1 MIIGTEKLKK
11 YSKQP
16 LVFGKWLLFACI
28 VGLVV
33 GTVASGFWFCFQW
46 VTDTRQAHSWL
57 LYLLPVGG
65 LVIIGLYKL
74 CGLERDRGTNFVLIA
89 VRENEGLA
97 LRTAPLVFVTTLI
110 THLFGGSAGRE
121 GAILQIG
128 GSVSGFLG
136 RKMQLDEKDE
146 RIITMCGMSAAFSAL
161 FGTPLTAAIFSMEMI
176 SVGIMYYSAIVPCF
190 LSAII
195 GFMLTQVFG
204 VEPTSFTVTGI
215 PGITVLSLV
224 QVVGMGVICAL
235 LSIAFCR
242 LMHFSPRF
250 WKTLFH
256 NDYIRVAVGG
266 VIVIGLTL
274 LVGTGDYNGA
284 GGNIIS
290 AAMSGTAKPEAFV
303 LKILF
308 TMVTLGVG
316 YKGGEIVPVFFT
328 GATFGC
334 VVAPL
339 LGLNASFGAALGLVS
354 VFCGVTN
361 CPMTSILL
369 ALELFGG
376 AQMPLFALACAVSY
390 MLSGYYSLFT
400 EQKIVY
406 SKLRPTFIDRKAK

>member
-1 MIIGTEKLKK
+1 VTIETQKLKK

-16 LVFGKWLLFACI
+16 LVFCKWLLFACI

-33 GTVASGFWFCFQW
+33 GTVASGFWFCFRW
-46 VTDTRQAHSWL
+46 VTDARQTHGWL

-65 LVIIGLYKL
+65 LVIVGLYRL

-128 GSVSGFLG
+128 GSVSGFIG
-136 RKMQLDEKDE
+136 RKMHLDEKDE
-146 RIITMCGMSAAFSAL
+146 RVITMCGMAAAFSAL
-161 FGTPLTAAIFSMEMI
+161 FGTPMTAAVFSMEMI

-195 GFMLTQVFG
+195 GYMLTLVFG
-204 VEPTSFTVTGI
+204 VEPTVFAVTGF
-215 PGITVLSLV
+215 PGLTVLTLV
-224 QVVGMGVICAL
+224 KVVGMGVVCAL

-242 LMHFSPRF
+242 LMRFSPRL
-250 WKTLFH
+250 WKTLLP
-256 NDYIRVAVGG
+256 NEYLRVAVGG
-266 VIVIGLTL
+266 AAVIGLTL
-274 LVGTGDYNGA
+274 LVGTSDYNGA
-284 GGNIIS
+284 GGDVIS

-334 VVAPL
+334 VVAPV
-339 LGLNASFGAALGLVS
+339 LGLDASFGAAVGLVS

-376 AQMPLFALACAVSY
+376 KQMPLFALACAVSY

-406 SKLRPTFIDRKAK
+406 SKLRPTYIDRKAK